1 MLEPAAAIAAPPIA
15 DSRVRD
21 PGAPGFWGRKCGWRE
36 KARNEMAVKSLKTHG
51 SAKSLISRP
60 NDFKDL
66 RPRSRNRSLRLA
78 KHSFRFR
85 RFFASPALETQPAV
99 SRACALR
106 EPLRGLRGFANA
118 GGGAPR
124 DKAEKSCVT
133 LQAARAA
140 PPPSEPTVTWP
151 VKKLRESAA
160 KLLKSLA
167 RVTLCASPSGR
178 LRRRRRGVRGPLFLR
193 LA

>member
-1 MLEPAAAIAAPPIA
+1 MLEPAGAIAVPPIA

-21 PGAPGFWGRKCGWRE
+21 PGAPGFWGQKCGWRE

-106 EPLRGLRGFANA
+106 EPLRGLRRFANA

-124 DKAEKSCVT
+124 DKAEKKLRNSSSCSGG
-133 LQAARAA
+133 AA
-140 PPPSEPTVTWP
+140 PLGTDRNLAM
-151 VKKLRESAA
+151 KKLRESAA